1 MEPRVSFITLGVTD
15 LARSLVY
22 YRDILGLQPRS
33 VKENVVFFE
42 LGQVCLALY
51 PHDLL
56 AEDAGVPHEGSG
68 FRGITLAHNVRS
80 PEEVDQL
87 LATAAQGGGRLVKAG
102 HKAFWGGYTGYFADP
117 DGHLW
122 EVAWNPHFPHV

>member
-22 YRDILGLQPRS
+22 YRDNLGLKPRS
-33 VKENVVFFE
+33 VKESVVFFE
-42 LGQVCLALY
+42 LGQTWLALY

-56 AEDAGVPHEGSG
+56 AEDAGVASEGSG
-68 FRGITLAHNVRS
+68 FRGVTLAHNVRS

-87 LATAAQGGGRLVKAG
+87 LAIGAQGGGRLVKAG
-102 HKAFWGGYTGYFADP
+102 HTAFWGGYTGYFADP

-122 EVAWNPHFPHV
+122 EVAWNPDFPHI